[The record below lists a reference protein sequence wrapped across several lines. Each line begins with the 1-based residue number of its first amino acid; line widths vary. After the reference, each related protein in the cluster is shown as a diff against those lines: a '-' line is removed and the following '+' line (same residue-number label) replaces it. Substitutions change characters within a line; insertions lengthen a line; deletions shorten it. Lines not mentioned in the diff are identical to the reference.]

1 MLDQIINKALIFRRG
16 CRALVC
22 RLFFFTLCFSAL
34 PLMHTETQAQSF
46 TDGNFIAETVT
57 TLPMYKPVGLTFAPD
72 GRMFIW
78 QENGIVRIYKNGN
91 LLTTPFLNIQSRV
104 NTVNDRGL
112 LGFALDPNFS
122 TNGYVYLAYTYE
134 PNGNPNDTAPKT
146 NRLTRMQADP
156 ANPDVVLPNSE
167 IVLLGS
173 IGTAPCSNYADGA
186 DCIGSDSDSHS
197 AGMIRFAP
205 DGKMFVSFGDGA
217 SYDYADRLALR
228 AQNLNRYE
236 GKLLRLNRDG
246 TAPTDNPFYDGRN
259 SVRSKIYSYGLR
271 NPFRFALH
279 PASGEPYIGDVG
291 WNNWEEQNRG
301 RGANFGWACFE
312 GNDAQPQYQA
322 NFRKECG
329 SISAASVT
337 KPFYSYSRTVGAA
350 AIGGAFYTGVQYPTQ
365 YRNNYFFADYVG
377 DWIRRMTLD
386 SSGNVVSVQNFA
398 TGLNGLVM
406 LEMGP
411 DGALYYVALAT
422 GEIRR
427 IRYAS
432 GPVAAA
438 SANPT
443 SGIAPLLV
451 NFSSSG
457 SSSPTGE
464 RLTYRWDFGDGGIS
478 TKANP
483 SYTYKNPGNYTAK
496 LTVTDRQNS
505 SAIATVA
512 ITANSTGNRA
522 PTATILTPASNSTYS
537 PGQTVNFSGAASDP
551 DETLPA
557 SAMSWEVLLYH
568 DTHFHPYLATTGAS
582 GSFVVED
589 HTTGTFYYEIIL
601 TVTDS
606 GGLKDTKKTRV
617 NIASSTP
624 TTPVYLSD
632 LAWTYVTNGYG
643 PVERDKSNGE
653 NLSGDG
659 RTITLNG
666 VPYTKGLGVHAY
678 SEIRYALNGQY
689 ATFASDI
696 GIDDEVGSNGSVTFE
711 VWADGAKLFDS
722 GVMTGASAT
731 KNAAVNVSGKQELRL
746 IVREGADGNANDHA
760 DWANARLLR

>member
-1 MLDQIINKALIFRRG
+1 MFYQITRKAAIFHRE
-16 CRALVC
+16 CRAVIN
-22 RLFFFTLCFSAL
+22 RLFFLTCCFSLLLLIQIGAR
-34 PLMHTETQAQSF
+34 AQSF
-46 TDGNFIAETVT
+46 TDSNFVAETVT

-78 QENGIVRIYKNGN
+78 QENGIVRIYKNGS
-91 LLTTPFLNIQSRV
+91 LLTSPLLNIQSHV

-146 NRLTRMQADP
+146 NRLTRMQVDP
-156 ANPDVVLPNSE
+156 ANPDVVLLNSE

-173 IGTAPCSNYADGA
+173 IGTAPCSNYPDGA

-246 TAPTDNPFYDGRN
+246 TAPSDNPFYDGRN

-279 PASGEPYIGDVG
+279 PTTGEPYIGDVG

-312 GNDAQPQYQA
+312 GNDVQQQYQA
-322 NFRKECG
+322 NFSGECG
-329 SISAASVT
+329 SVAAASVT
-337 KPFYSYSRTVGAA
+337 KPFYAYSRSDGAA

-386 SSGNVVSVQNFA
+386 GNGNVVSVQNFA

-411 DGALYYVALAT
+411 DGALYYVSLST
-422 GEIRR
+422 GQIRR
-427 IRYAS
+427 IRYGN

-443 SGIAPLLV
+443 SGLAPLLV
-451 NFSSSG
+451 NFSSIG
-457 SSSPTGE
+457 SSTTSGGK
-464 RLTYRWDFGDGGIS
+464 LTYRWDFGDGGTS

-496 LTVTDRQNS
+496 LTVTDRQSS
-505 SAIATVA
+505 SATSTVG
-512 ITANSTGNRA
+512 ITVSSTANRA
-522 PTATILTPASNSTYS
+522 PVATILTPANNSTYS
-537 PGQTVNFSGAASDP
+537 SGQTVNFSGAASDP

-568 DTHFHPYLATTGAS
+568 DTHIHPYLTATGSS

-589 HTTGTFYYEIIL
+589 HGTGTFYYEIIL

-606 GGLKDTKKTRV
+606 AGLKNTKKVRV
-617 NIASSTP
+617 NIAGSAPATA
-624 TTPVYLSD
+624 YLSD
-632 LAWTYVTNGYG
+632 LVWTSATNGYG
-643 PVERDKSNGE
+643 PVELDKSNGE
-653 NLSGDG
+653 NVGGDG
-659 RTITLNG
+659 RAITLNG
-666 VPYTKGLGVHAY
+666 VPYTKGLGAHAF
-678 SEIRYALNGQY
+678 SEIRYPLNGQY
-689 ATFASDI
+689 VTFASDI
-696 GIDDEVGSNGSVTFE
+696 GIDDEVGGSGSVTFE
-711 VWADGAKLFDS
+711 VWADGVKHYDS
-722 GVMTGASAT
+722 GIMTGASTT
-731 KNAAVNVSGKQELRL
+731 KNVSVNVSGKQELRL
-746 IVREGADGNANDHA
+746 IIRDGADGNANDHA

>member
-1 MLDQIINKALIFRRG
+1 MFYHIISKAVFFPLGYQAIIN
-16 CRALVC
+16 
-22 RLFFFTLCFSAL
+22 RLFFLTFCFTLL
-34 PLMHTETQAQSF
+34 PLIQFDVKAQSF
-46 TDGNFIAETVT
+46 TDSNFVAETVT
-57 TLPMYKPVGLTFAPD
+57 TLPIYKPVGLAFAPD

-78 QENGIVRIYKNGN
+78 QENGIVRIYKNGS
-91 LLTTPFLNIQSRV
+91 LLTAPFLNIQSHV

-134 PNGNPNDTAPKT
+134 PNGNPNDTSPKT
-146 NRLTRMQADP
+146 NRLTRMQVDP
-156 ANPDVVLPNSE
+156 ANPNVVLPNSE

-173 IGTAPCSNYADGA
+173 IGTAPCSNYPDGA

-246 TAPTDNPFYDGRN
+246 TAPSDNPFYDGRN

-271 NPFRFALH
+271 NPYRFALH
-279 PASGEPYIGDVG
+279 PTTGEPYIGDVG

-312 GNDAQPQYQA
+312 GNDPQPQYQA
-322 NFRKECG
+322 NFSRECG

-337 KPFYSYSRTVGAA
+337 KPFYTYSRTDGAA

-377 DWIRRMTLD
+377 DWIRRMTFD
-386 SSGNVVSVQNFA
+386 SNGNVVSVQNFA

-411 DGALYYVALAT
+411 DGALYYVSLAT

-427 IRYAS
+427 IRYIS
-432 GPVAAA
+432 GPVAVA

-443 SGIAPLLV
+443 SGLAPLLV
-451 NFSSSG
+451 NFSSNG
-457 SSSPTGE
+457 SSSESAGK
-464 RLTYRWDFGDGGIS
+464 LTYRWDFGDGGTSI
-478 TKANP
+478 KANP
-483 SYTYKNPGNYTAK
+483 TYTYRNPGNYTAK
-496 LTVTDRQNS
+496 LTVTDRQNI
-505 SAIATVA
+505 SATSTVS
-512 ITANSTGNRA
+512 IIVNSTTNRA
-522 PTATILTPASNSTYS
+522 PVATILTPANNSTYS
-537 PGQTVNFSGAASDP
+537 AGQTVNFSGTVSDP
-551 DETLPA
+551 DETLPT
-557 SAMSWEVLLYH
+557 SSMNWEVLLYH
-568 DTHFHPYLATTGAS
+568 DTHIHPYSTTTGAS

-589 HTTGTFYYEIIL
+589 HSTGVYYYEIIL

-606 GGLKDTKKTRV
+606 AGLKDTKKVRV
-617 NIASSTP
+617 NIANSTP
-624 TTPVYLSD
+624 STNYLSD
-632 LAWTYVTNGYG
+632 LVWSYATNGYG
-643 PVERDKSNGE
+643 PVERNKSNGE
-653 NLSGDG
+653 DAAGDG
-659 RTITLNG
+659 GVITLNG
-666 VPYTKGLGVHAY
+666 VPYTKGLGVHAN

-689 ATFASDI
+689 STFASDI
-696 GIDDEVGSNGSVTFE
+696 GIDDEVGTLGSVIFE
-711 VWADGAKLFDS
+711 VWADGVKLYDS
-722 GVMTGASAT
+722 GKMTGASAT
-731 KNAAVNVSGKQELRL
+731 KNATINVSGKQEIRL
-746 IVREGADGNANDHA
+746 IIRDGGDGNSNDHA

>member
-1 MLDQIINKALIFRRG
+1 MLYQTIKKAVFFRRDYQ
-16 CRALVC
+16 AMIS
-22 RLFFFTLCFSAL
+22 RLFFFAVCFGAL
-34 PLMHTETQAQSF
+34 PLMHIEAEGQSF
-46 TDGNFIAETVT
+46 TDSNFIAETVT
-57 TLPMYKPVGLTFAPD
+57 TLPVYKPVGLTFAPD

-78 QENGIVRIYKNGN
+78 QENGIVRIYKNGS

-122 TNGYVYLAYTYE
+122 TNGYVYLAYTFE
-134 PNGNPNDTAPKT
+134 PNGNPNDPAPKT

-156 ANPDVVLPNSE
+156 ANLDVVLPNSE
-167 IVLLGS
+167 TVLLGS
-173 IGTAPCSNYADGA
+173 IGTAPCSNYPDGS

-236 GKLLRLNRDG
+236 GKMLRLNRDG

-279 PASGEPYIGDVG
+279 PTTGEPYIGDVG

-312 GNDAQPQYQA
+312 GNDTQPQYQA
-322 NFRKECG
+322 NFRTECG
-329 SISAASVT
+329 SVSAASVT
-337 KPFYSYSRTVGAA
+337 KPFYLYSHSDGAA
-350 AIGGAFYTGVQYPTQ
+350 AIGGAFYSGVQFPTQ

-377 DWIRRMTLD
+377 DWIRRMTFD

-427 IRYAS
+427 IRYAK
-432 GPVAAA
+432 GPVASA
-438 SANPT
+438 SASPT

-457 SSSPTGE
+457 SSSPDGGK
-464 RLTYRWDFGDGGIS
+464 LTYRWDFGDGGTS

-483 SYTYKNPGNYTAK
+483 SYTYRNPGNYTAK
-496 LTVTDRQNS
+496 LTVTDRLNS
-505 SAIATVA
+505 GATATVA
-512 ITANSTGNRA
+512 ITVNSTGNRA
-522 PTATILTPASNSTYS
+522 PAAAILTPANNSTYS
-537 PGQTVNFSGAASDP
+537 PGQTVNFSGTASDP
-551 DETLPA
+551 DEPLSA
-557 SAMSWEVLLYH
+557 SAMNWEVLLYH
-568 DTHFHPYLATTGAS
+568 DTHFHPYLTTTGSS
-582 GSFVVED
+582 GSFVVEN

-606 GGLKDTKKTRV
+606 GGLKDTKKVRV
-617 NIASSTP
+617 NIGSNTP
-624 TTPVYLSD
+624 TTVYLSD
-632 LAWTYVTNGYG
+632 LVWTSATNGYG

-653 NLSGDG
+653 SVGGDG

-666 VPYTKGLGVHAY
+666 LPYAKGLGVHAY

-711 VWADGAKLFDS
+711 VWTDGVKLFDS
-722 GVMTGASAT
+722 GIMTGASAT
-731 KNAAVNVSGKQELRL
+731 KNVTVNVSGKQELRL
-746 IVREGADGNANDHA
+746 IVRDGANGNANDHA